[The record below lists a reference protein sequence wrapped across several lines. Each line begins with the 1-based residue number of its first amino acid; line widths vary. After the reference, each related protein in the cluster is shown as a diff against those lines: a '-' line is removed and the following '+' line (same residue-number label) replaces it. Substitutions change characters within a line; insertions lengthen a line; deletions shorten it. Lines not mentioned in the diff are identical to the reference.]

1 MAELTSRER
10 ILNTIDGKEVDRL
23 PVYDI
28 IHSVDFI
35 EHMTGDKITPK
46 NAEDLTCKAVSEVL
60 DLVRH
65 FTVPADLEPRIITDE
80 DGFVY
85 NQEWWTKTIVERP
98 IKTVEEARDLMKKD
112 VDRIQRAIERKEV
125 CPQALEHL
133 ELLGEH
139 CETLEEVKVLFKR
152 IADKLEDTVMIA
164 PESLPGLYNG
174 MNRYGFELFIY
185 THHDYPED
193 ALDYYKA
200 LCDYEIAR
208 IDSFADLDLTPI
220 ALLSEEMAS
229 NSGLLFKPAFVE
241 EVIYPNVKRVIDAW
255 KSHGYKVIF
264 HADGNKWPVLDDII
278 SFGADVIDP
287 CESLATMDVKK
298 FKELYPNTTI
308 ASPIDCQYL
317 LTLGT
322 KDEVAEACW
331 KLIEDA
337 NDERVLLGSTSEIH
351 PSVPIENAVTMY
363 DILRNYKDM

>member
-10 ILNTIDGKEVDRL
+10 MLKTIDGEKVDRL

-35 EHMTGDKITPK
+35 EYLTEDKITPK

-65 FTVPADLEPRIITDE
+65 FTVPVDLEPQIITDE

-112 VDRIQRAIERKEV
+112 IDRIHRAIERKEV

-164 PESLPGLYNG
+164 PESLPGMYNA

-193 ALDYYKA
+193 ALAIYRA

-229 NSGLLFKPAFVE
+229 NAGLLFKPAFIE
-241 EVIYPNVKRVIDAW
+241 EVIYPNVRRVIDAW

-264 HADGNKWPVLDDII
+264 HSDGNKWPVLDDII

-287 CESLATMDVKK
+287 CESLATMEVKK
-298 FKELYPNTTI
+298 FKKLYPDTTI
-308 ASPIDCQYL
+308 ASPIDCQNL

-331 KLIEDA
+331 ELIEDA

-351 PSVPIENAVTMY
+351 PAVPIENAITMY